1 MSEAVDRLCCLWQA
15 GRKLERYV
23 EDFLELSNRV
33 SWHVGTLD
41 VCFQLGLDDDTI
53 RCDLPTCD
61 FFFFFSLIWR
71 INLILYLNDF
81 EVEEVKENSKSPRPA
96 PSGTSH
102 VSPAHPMP
110 RTPTYL
116 TNGSDHLPN
125 PRYPLSSPHFLPS
138 PQPRTIGHSEVKP
151 ARNQA
156 RRLLQ

>member
-1 MSEAVDRLCCLWQA
+1 MLALLMCVSSWDWTMIRSAA
-15 GRKLERYV
+15 I
-23 EDFLELSNRV
+23 SPRV
-33 SWHVGTLD
+33 I
-41 VCFQLGLDDDTI
+41 FI
-53 RCDLPTCD
+53 
-61 FFFFFSLIWR
+61 FFPLIWL
-71 INLILYLNDF
+71 INLILYLNGFDF
-81 EVEEVKENSKSPRPA
+81 EVKENSKSPRPA

-102 VSPAHPMP
+102 VSPAHPTP